1 MMVMSRQGKLGSW
14 FGVGWYMSRANLWRA
29 VSEGNWRETVVHM
42 PCCLSLYGRSASRDW
57 VPTFVFTHHS
67 KHSTQAAQHLK
78 MAVHFESN
86 NARPGRLYIN

>member
-14 FGVGWYMSRANLWRA
+14 FGVGC
-29 VSEGNWRETVVHM
+29 EGNWRETVVHM
-42 PCCLSLYGRSASRDW
+42 LCCLSLYGRSASRDW